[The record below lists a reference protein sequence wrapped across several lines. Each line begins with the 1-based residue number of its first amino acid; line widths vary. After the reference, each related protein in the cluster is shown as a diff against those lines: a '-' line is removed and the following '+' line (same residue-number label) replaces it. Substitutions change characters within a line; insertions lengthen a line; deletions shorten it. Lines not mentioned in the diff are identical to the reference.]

1 MNQLIKLFSANFKI
15 TFREKQVWFWSI
27 FYPVFL
33 LVVFLTI
40 FGGIGGGDDDSFS
53 AKIAVVAPQTSETTD
68 QMEEVLR
75 NISVLK
81 WKDEKIVTRDQ
92 AEEWLKEKDID
103 AIIVLP
109 DGAASKEVELLFNR
123 EKEQAASTQVISGI
137 INSMLGEL
145 NTSGAPVAPEYALSV
160 DYLSSGDDD
169 VAYSDFLLTGMIAL
183 SISQAGLF
191 GMVGMVEM
199 RRNGLLK
206 RLRMTPVNMN
216 LFGLSNMIVRFI
228 LSAIQ
233 IILLTLIGLLFY
245 HANLDFDI
253 LAFAL
258 MFIVGT
264 LAFAAMG
271 YMVAA
276 FSKSIE
282 SFMGIVNLISFLMM
296 FLSGIFFDYALLP
309 SWLKPVADALPL
321 TYFVNGIRDSMVYGI
336 SIIDSTFWLNI
347 GVLLGWTLVTFAIGS
362 KFYNW
367 RAEVR

>member
-1 MNQLIKLFSANFKI
+1 MNQLMKLFGANFKI

-33 LVVFLTI
+33 LIVFLTI
-40 FGGIGGGDDDSFS
+40 FGGMGSGDDDSFS
-53 AKIAVVAPQTSETTD
+53 AEIAVVTTQVSETSE
-68 QMEEVLR
+68 QMEQILR
-75 NISVLK
+75 HISVLK
-81 WKDEKIVTRDQ
+81 WKDEQTVSRDQ
-92 AEEWLKEKDID
+92 AEEWLKDKDIE
-103 AIIVLP
+103 AVIVLP
-109 DGAASKEVELLFNR
+109 DGVASKEVELIFNR
-123 EKEQAASTQVISGI
+123 EKEQSASTQVISGI
-137 INSMLGEL
+137 MSSMLGDY
-145 NTSGAPVAPEYALSV
+145 NVVGAPVTPEYALSV
-160 DYLSSGDDD
+160 DYVSSGDDD

-216 LFGLSNMIVRFI
+216 LFGLSNMLVRFI

-245 HANLDFDI
+245 NANLDFDI
-253 LAFAL
+253 LAFVL

-296 FLSGIFFDYALLP
+296 FLSGIFFDYTLLP
-309 SWLKPVADALPL
+309 SWLKPLADALPL

-336 SIIDSTFWLNI
+336 SMIDSSFWLNI

-362 KFYNW
+362 RFY
-367 RAEVR
+367 